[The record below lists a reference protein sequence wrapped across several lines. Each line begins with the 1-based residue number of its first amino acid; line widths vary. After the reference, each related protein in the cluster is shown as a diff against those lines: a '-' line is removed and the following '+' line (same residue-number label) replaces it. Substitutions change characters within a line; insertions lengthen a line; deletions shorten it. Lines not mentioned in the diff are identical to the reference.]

1 MVKAFKEQRQNRISK
16 IQQERIHTA
25 TSNYQR
31 SLEKIEK
38 KGDKKERE
46 IAKLERVEAEL
57 LERIRNT

>member
-1 MVKAFKEQRQNRISK
+1 MVKAFKEQRQNRMSK
-16 IQQERIHTA
+16 MQQERIHTA

-38 KGDKKERE
+38 IGDEKERE

>member
-1 MVKAFKEQRQNRISK
+1 MVKAFKEQRQNRMSK
-16 IQQERIHTA
+16 MQQERIHTA

-38 KGDKKERE
+38 KGDEKERE

>member
-38 KGDKKERE
+38 KGDEKERE

>member
-1 MVKAFKEQRQNRISK
+1 MSK
-16 IQQERIHTA
+16 MQQERIHTA

-38 KGDKKERE
+38 KGDEKERE

>member
-38 KGDKKERE
+38 KGDEKERE
-46 IAKLERVEAEL
+46 IAKLERVESEL